1 MPVTARAHD
10 DRMATVSNVE
20 PNRAPSPPP
29 RGCPGTHLA
38 LFLAQKVVGFVVAG
52 MEAERADGAR
62 AEL

>member
-1 MPVTARAHD
+1 MRVFG
-10 DRMATVSNVE
+10 VSIAE
-20 PNRAPSPPP
+20 SSAGCAKAP

>member
-1 MPVTARAHD
+1 MLKAEGLFASI
-10 DRMATVSNVE
+10 AESS
-20 PNRAPSPPP
+20 AGCAKAP